1 MESSTARTDSLV
13 EGLAARQHGVIAR
26 TQLLERGVSAREV
39 QYRLETGRLRR
50 LHAGVYAVG
59 PVPGLLQ
66 QEMAATLACGRGAV
80 VSHWSAAGCWEI
92 ARRRPG
98 HPVAVSTLRDVRS
111 SDAGIRVFRT
121 TRLRDDETTLR
132 DGLPLT
138 SPARTLF
145 DLAGWAYIGDVER
158 AFSRAVPT
166 LVTLAEIDVLL
177 ERYPRRRG
185 RRRLRALLQ
194 TGLSPGLT
202 RSDAERE
209 FLRVVRSGGLPRPAT
224 NVVIAGYE
232 VDCLWSDARLVVE
245 IDGRAYHSDARS
257 FEGDRERDAALLA
270 AGYRVMRVTWRQISD
285 QPRPLLVRLAGA
297 LARSPT

>member
-1 MESSTARTDSLV
+1 MESSTVRTDCLV
-13 EGLAARQHGVIAR
+13 EELAARQHGVVAR
-26 TQLLERGVSAREV
+26 AQLRERGVSARQV

-66 QEMAATLACGRGAV
+66 QEMAAALASGRGAV

-92 ARRRPG
+92 APRRPG
-98 HPVAVSTLRDVRS
+98 RPVVVSTLRDVRT

-145 DLAGWAYIGDVER
+145 DLAGWAYSGDVER

-166 LVTLAEIDVLL
+166 LVTLAEIEVLL

-194 TGLSPGLT
+194 LSSGLT

-209 FLRVVRSGGLPRPAT
+209 FLRLVRSGGLPRPAT
-224 NVVIAGYE
+224 NVVVSGYE
-232 VDCLWSDARLVVE
+232 VDCLWPEARLVVE
-245 IDGRAYHSDARS
+245 VDGRAYHSDARS
-257 FEGDRERDAALLA
+257 FEADRKRDAVLLA
-270 AGYRVMRVTWRQISD
+270 AGYRVMRVTWRQISE
-285 QPRPLLVRLAGA
+285 QPRPLLVQ
-297 LARSPT
+297 LARTLARTPA